1 MYGLDAQGRD
11 RPAKGGNK
19 KWSGDCYETGLVE
32 LGDLE
37 SQGGVI

>member
-19 KWSGDCYETGLVE
+19 KWSGDCYNGLVE

-37 SQGGVI
+37 CQGGVI